1 LCGNHSHAR
10 TGFLLTVLYWS
21 PILNDPNISA
31 AYQNFLITIEM
42 LFAAILLRF
51 AFPYSPYMELRKD
64 GMGRGVPVKRV
75 ADNFKDTLN
84 PGDIVDDA
92 IYNFSRVY
100 QQYAQQGDASE
111 DEREMAEKPGTCGLS
126 ASDEDRCTAT
136 TPGGSGKKTS
146 PKAKKQKGFEK
157 VNLLVGSDEE
167 EIF

>member
-1 LCGNHSHAR
+1 MIVHNYETFAICAE
-10 TGFLLTVLYWS
+10 GF
-21 PILNDPNISA
+21 IDSA
-31 AYQNFLITIEM
+31 LPPPPP
-42 LFAAILLRF
+42 L
-51 AFPYSPYMELRKD
+51 S
-64 GMGRGVPVKRV
+64 
-75 ADNFKDTLN
+75 
-84 PGDIVDDA
+84 GDIVDDA